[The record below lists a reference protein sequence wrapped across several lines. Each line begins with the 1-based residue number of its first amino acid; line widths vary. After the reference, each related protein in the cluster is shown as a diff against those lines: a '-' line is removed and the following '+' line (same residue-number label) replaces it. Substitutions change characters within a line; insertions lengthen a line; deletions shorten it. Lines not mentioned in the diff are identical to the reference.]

1 VPKLITGRSQVR
13 VLEGPS
19 TGDFAAHPT
28 KRPDAIRV
36 FSVEGEANILRKAL
50 ADSRHKV
57 TVILGTIAILVT
69 IFETAMYSICDPSE

>member
-13 VLEGPS
+13 VLEGP
-19 TGDFAAHPT
+19 HPT